1 MKRSTFLLLLAL
13 SLISC
18 AAPTTTIK
26 ILNTPKANLSAYAKI
41 AIADFQGN
49 TDAGRL
55 VSGLLT
61 TELAKSGKFQ
71 IIERAELER
80 IMKEHALEMSGIVDE
95 QTAHECGLI
104 VKVSA
109 LIFGEV
115 SAFEAEDK
123 DGARTNRTTSWT
135 GDYKRDATGNIIYW
149 KSANGQLIPQKEY
162 RENLQS
168 EPYLIRTAFVAA
180 GFRVVDIATGQLVA
194 SKTARKS
201 YSATAEGLAK
211 IEKLPSK
218 PEILD
223 ELAEQAVHEF
233 LAEIAPHYTQHT
245 MKLEKGNKL
254 GIQLAESGLWQKA
267 QEIFADEVKAHPNRP
282 EAHYNLGVTLEA
294 QGKLKEAENEYIAAL
309 ALKPKDLYV
318 QVIRAIRQLTEP
330 Q

>member
-1 MKRSTFLLLLAL
+1 MKYSTFLLLPAL
-13 SLISC
+13 FLISC

-26 ILNTPKANLSAYAKI
+26 ILNAPKANLSAYAKI

-49 TDAGRL
+49 PEGSRL

-71 IIERAELER
+71 VIERAELER
-80 IMKEHALEMSGIVDE
+80 IMKEHALEMSGVMDE

-123 DGARTNRTTSWT
+123 DGARTTRTTSWT
-135 GDYKRDATGNIIYW
+135 GDYKRDAAGNIIYW
-149 KSANGQLIPQKEY
+149 RSANGQLIPQKDY

-168 EPYLIRTAFVAA
+168 EPYLIRTAFV
-180 GFRVVDIATGQLVA
+180 GTNFRIVDVATGQLVA

-201 YSATAEGLAK
+201 YSATAEGLAE
-211 IEKLPSK
+211 IEKLPAK

-233 LAEIAPHYTQHT
+233 LIEIVPHYTQHT
-245 MKLEKGNKL
+245 MKLEKGNKV
-254 GIQLAESGLWQKA
+254 GIELAQSGLWPKA
-267 QEIFADEVKAHPNRP
+267 QEAFADEVKIHPNRP

-294 QGKLKEAENEYIAAL
+294 QGKLKEAENEYVAAL
-309 ALKPKDLYV
+309 VLKPKDLYA
-318 QVIRAIRQLTEP
+318 QAIRAIRQLIEP